1 MNFADAPPFRR
12 RAPLMDAGA
21 ILAALVFLTAPSAQ
35 GAEDPKPDPDAV
47 AFFETSVRPVLVE
60 SCQSCH
66 GPDKQWSDL
75 RVDSREALLKGGA
88 LGPAI
93 EPGNP
98 EESLLIQALAHD
110 EDGEVQMP
118 PKEKLPDAAIQA
130 LTRWVAMGAPWGES
144 APEGAPDPDKPHWAF
159 QPLQEATPPEVQ
171 DRSWVQTPID
181 AWILAGLE
189 RAGMTPS
196 PAVDRR
202 TLIRR
207 ATIDL
212 LGVPPTLAEIE
223 AFENDPAPD
232 AFAKVVDRLL
242 ASPLYGERWGRHWL
256 DVARYADT
264 KGYVFQEER
273 RYPFAFT
280 YRDYVVDAFNND
292 LPFNQFIIEQI
303 AADQLPE
310 DGDTR
315 RLAAMGFLTVG
326 RRFLQDR
333 HEIIDDRIDLVGR
346 GLLGLTIACARCH
359 DHKFDPIPTD
369 DYYSLYGVFASSI
382 EPAELPRIKGR
393 GDDDS
398 AEVQEFE
405 RKLEEARKAP
415 GEYRAARLAEAANDI
430 RGRASLYLSA
440 ARELGFDGRAQGLDE
455 RAGRDEL
462 SPTLLRFVIR
472 TWTTKVDADE
482 SDKNPVLAPWRLYKA
497 LPEDQF
503 AEKAGE
509 VLVQL
514 EERSKAEP
522 GSIHPLVLE
531 ALREAKPTDM
541 DQVAAGYAA
550 LLGRLEE
557 RTREREGDEPLD
569 EADWESLRL
578 ALHGEGGALTL
589 PPNADRFLLNIAE
602 RQEIT
607 RLNTAIEQINLEASA
622 KIPRAMV
629 MNDAPKPVDP
639 HVFIRGNAGRPGKVV
654 PRQFLEILSG
664 PDRQPFQKGSGRLE
678 LAEAIVNTARPLT
691 ARVIVNRVWAWHF
704 GRGLVDSPSDFG
716 VQSDPPSHPELLDD
730 LALGFLADGWSI
742 KGLHRRIMLS
752 SVYQQQSELREDCQ
766 EKDAENRLLWR
777 FNRQRLD
784 FESLRDSILAVAGSL
799 DTTQGGPSVV
809 LDGSSMPPRRTIY
822 GFIDRQN
829 LDGDYRSFDF
839 ATPDVSS
846 PRRFV
851 TTVPQQ
857 ALFLMNSPFVQGQAK
872 HLAAAIEDEMGQ
884 ASGDVDTAA
893 AVGRLYERVLGRDP
907 DANELT
913 RASAFVERPGARA
926 EDSLPPL
933 AQLAQV
939 LMLTNEFLY
948 VD

>member
-1 MNFADAPPFRR
+1 MKLADALPFRR
-12 RAPLMDAGA
+12 RAPL
-21 ILAALVFLTAPSAQ
+21 LAALVVMAAPLAR
-35 GAEDPKPDPDAV
+35 GAEEPKPDPDAA

-60 SCQSCH
+60 SCQKCH
-66 GPDKQWSDL
+66 GPEKQKSDL
-75 RVDSREALLKGGA
+75 RVDSREAILKGGA

-93 EPGNP
+93 VPGNP
-98 EESLLIQALAHD
+98 GESLLIQALAHD
-110 EDGEVQMP
+110 QDADLQMP
-118 PKEKLPDAAIQA
+118 PKGKLPDAAIDA

-144 APEGAPDPDKPHWAF
+144 APEATPDPAKAHWAF
-159 QPLQEATPPEVQ
+159 QPLHAAAPPEVR

-189 RAGMTPS
+189 REGMSPS
-196 PAVDRR
+196 PAIDRR
-202 TLIRR
+202 SLIRR

-223 AFENDPAPD
+223 AFENDSAPD
-232 AFAKVVDRLL
+232 AFARVVDRLL

-273 RYPFAFT
+273 KYPYAYT

-303 AADQLPE
+303 AADQLPS
-310 DGDTR
+310 DGDNQ

-333 HEIIDDRIDLVGR
+333 NEIIDDRIDLVGR

-382 EPAELPRIKGR
+382 EPPELPRISG
-393 GDDDS
+393 GADDGS
-398 AEVQEFE
+398 SKVKEFE
-405 RKLEEARKAP
+405 RKLDEARKA
-415 GEYRAARLAEAANDI
+415 RDDFKAARRDEAASDL
-430 RGRASLYLSA
+430 RERASVYLKA
-440 ARELGFDGRAQGLDE
+440 ARDLGFDAGSKTLDE
-455 RAGRDEL
+455 RAKQDKL
-462 SPTLLRFVIR
+462 TPTLLRFVAR
-472 TWTTKVDADE
+472 TWKSKIDSGAA
-482 SDKNPVLAPWRLYKA
+482 DKNPVLAPWRLYKA
-497 LPEDQF
+497 LPADQF
-503 AEKAGE
+503 AAKAGE
-509 VLVQL
+509 VLAQL
-514 EERSKAEP
+514 EERNKAEP
-522 GSIHPLVLE
+522 GSVHPLVLG
-531 ALREAKPTDM
+531 ALRDARPTSM
-541 DQVAAGYAA
+541 DQVADCYAA

-557 RTREREGDEPLD
+557 RTRERKGQPLE

-578 ALHGEGGALTL
+578 AILGEGGALAF
-589 PPNADRFLLNIAE
+589 PPDADRFLIDRAQRTELAKLTQAIDKLNV
-602 RQEIT
+602 
-607 RLNTAIEQINLEASA
+607 EASSV
-622 KIPRAMV
+622 IRRAMV
-629 MNDAPKPVDP
+629 MNDAPQPMQP
-639 HVFIRGNAGRPGKVV
+639 HVFIRGNPGRPGKAV

-664 PDRQPFQKGSGRLE
+664 PDRKPFGNGSGRLE
-678 LAEAIVNTARPLT
+678 LAEAIVETARPLT

-704 GRGLVDSPSDFG
+704 GQGLVDSRSDFG
-716 VQSDPPSHPELLDD
+716 VRSDPPSHPELLDE

-742 KGLHRRIMLS
+742 KSLHRRIMLS
-752 SVYQQQSELREDCQ
+752 NVYQQQSGLRDDCM

-799 DTTQGGPSVV
+799 DTTQGGPAVA
-809 LDGSSMPPRRTIY
+809 LDAASMPPRRTIY

-839 ATPDVSS
+839 ASPDATS
-846 PRRFV
+846 PKRFV

-857 ALFLMNSPFVQGQAK
+857 ALFLMNSAFVQEQAK
-872 HLAAAIEDEMGQ
+872 HLAASVERETGQ
-884 ASGDVDTAA
+884 TSGDVAR
-893 AVGRLYERVLGRDP
+893 AVGRLYERVLGRGP
-907 DANELT
+907 DADELA
-913 RASAFVERPGARA
+913 RASAFVDRPGAIA